1 MWEDSVLINS
11 QRNANFISI
20 NDDEDIKPENTRLCR
35 KQTLLCAD
43 GGKIPW

>member
-20 NDDEDIKPENTRLCR
+20 NDGEDIKPENISLYR

-43 GGKIPW
+43 GGKIPR